1 LKSKKVKFSQNN
13 HFITCS
19 FIAMNCPCEIVM
31 ELSDLTIAE
40 CLAKQAVEEVW
51 RIEKKFSRY
60 RKDNI
65 IALLN
70 SGKSNQITLDDETTK
85 LINYADIAW
94 QQSEGLFDISSG
106 LYRTIWDFKSQNIPS
121 SKDIALINKNVG
133 WHKISWNAPLITIPS
148 AMQIDLG
155 GLGKEYAADMAAN
168 VFYESNIPSLINLG
182 GDIVVTQSPTTQT
195 HWKIGL
201 DNPDDTGNS
210 CINEISLARGKGAI
224 ATSGDARNFI
234 MFEGKRYGHIINP
247 KTGYPVENA
256 PKSVTICADT
266 CIEAGLYSTL
276 AILHGKGA
284 KVFLDE
290 LEMPYWLIN

>member
-1 LKSKKVKFSQNN
+1 
-13 HFITCS
+13 
-19 FIAMNCPCEIVM
+19 MNCPCEIVM
-31 ELSDLTIAE
+31 ELSDLTVAE
-40 CLAKQAVEEVW
+40 RLAKQAVEEVW

-106 LYRTIWDFKSQNIPS
+106 LYRTIWDFKSEKIPS

-201 DNPDDTGNS
+201 DNPDDTGHS

>member
-1 LKSKKVKFSQNN
+1 
-13 HFITCS
+13 
-19 FIAMNCPCEIVM
+19 M

-133 WHKISWNAPLITIPS
+133 WHKISWNAPLISIPS